1 MNLDPIIFLF
11 ITGILLSCFVAS
23 LAVFRFFYKR
33 QKQEHEQIIRE
44 QYRDMLDFASNI
56 AGEQLHQNVINR
68 QIRPIF
74 KQLRQLKQQVDVPT
88 QIAIQKIIAQLEI
101 AENKVRNVSNEIYPP
116 HLTEMFLP
124 TCQNTVM
131 TLAKAHSYKGK
142 VDFRHEGSFDGLEDL
157 LMFGLY
163 SVIDLFVSNSL
174 NHAEA
179 SEILVEIKRIGDR
192 IFLKMS
198 DNGKGFDMNAVK
210 KMDSRGIGDFKKRA
224 ISIAISA
231 SKFDYYSV
239 LNKGTFFEMEVII
252 QPKKS

>member
-142 VDFRHEGSFDGLEDL
+142 VDFGHEGSFDGLEDL

-198 DNGKGFDMNAVK
+198 DNGKGFDMNAIK

>member
-11 ITGILLSCFVAS
+11 ITGILLSCFIAS

-33 QKQEHEQIIRE
+33 QKHEHEQIIRE

-74 KQLRQLKQQVDVPT
+74 KQLRQLKQQVDIPT
-88 QIAIQKIIAQLEI
+88 QMAIQKIIAQLEI

-142 VDFRHEGSFDGLEDL
+142 IDFRHEGNFDGLEDL

-163 SVIDLFVSNSL
+163 SIIDLFVSNSL

-179 SEILVEIKRIGDR
+179 SEILVEIKRVEDR

-198 DNGKGFDMNAVK
+198 DNGKGFDMNAIK
-210 KMDSRGIGDFKKRA
+210 KTDSRGIGDFKKRA

-239 LNKGTFFEMEVII
+239 LNKGTFFEMTVII
-252 QPKKS
+252 QPKKL